1 MALTNTQQKKVAEDV
16 NKIKVATGRSEG
28 RERDMLTSLQQQNDL
43 LLSILDAVNNLNPG
57 N

>member
-1 MALTNTQQKKVAEDV
+1 MNISA
-16 NKIKVATGRSEG
+16 ATSRSEQ
-28 RERDMLTSLQQQNDL
+28 REKDMLTTLQQQNDL